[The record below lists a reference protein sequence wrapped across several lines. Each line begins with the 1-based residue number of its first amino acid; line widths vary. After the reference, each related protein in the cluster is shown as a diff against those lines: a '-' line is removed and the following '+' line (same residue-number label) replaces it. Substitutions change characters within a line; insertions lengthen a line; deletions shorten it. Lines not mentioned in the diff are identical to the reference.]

1 MAQSTRG
8 TSRGRRALLV
18 RLCLGVALLLTPAM
32 FPVAAASFTGSTAD
46 DGNSI
51 TTAEVA
57 APSGL
62 GVTQTCSVAPAPL
75 FRAASAAASAL
86 TQITI
91 SRPATAQ
98 QDDLLLAQVAN
109 RDDTYTM
116 TAPAGWTLLRVDTH
130 PSSEVVSRVYYK
142 VATSAEPSGYTFNI
156 GQSVQVIGHIAAYSG
171 VSTSTPVD
179 ASNWASGLSSTATT
193 PSVTTTR
200 ANTRLVH
207 LTAKRQE
214 ALPAPGSTT
223 SRWSAV
229 SGGATASIGV
239 SAGDE
244 SFAGP
249 GATASRSATS
259 GGNFSAE
266 WVAQTVALRPALGP
280 PSASATWTASPSSWA
295 TGYRL
300 ERSVGGS
307 VQATSTVTPISA
319 TSATDGPLVN
329 GTTYSYR
336 LWAYSGTWTSPT
348 ITATLTPSC

>member
-1 MAQSTRG
+1 MDQPYRRTG
-8 TSRGRRALLV
+8 RGRGLSLV
-18 RLCLGVALLLTPAM
+18 RLCLGVAVLVTPAM

-62 GVTQTCSVAPAPL
+62 AVTQSCSASAAPL
-75 FRAASAAASAL
+75 FRAASTAASGQS
-86 TQITI
+86 QITI
-91 SRPATAQ
+91 SRPAAAQ
-98 QDDLLLAQVAN
+98 QNDLLLAQVAN
-109 RDDTYTM
+109 RDDLYTM
-116 TAPAGWTLLRVDTH
+116 TAPAGWTLLRQDMHAST
-130 PSSEVVSRVYYK
+130 EVVSRVYYK
-142 VATSAEPSGYTFNI
+142 VATSAEPSGYTFDI
-156 GQSVQVIGHIAAYSG
+156 GQSVQVMGHIVAYSG
-171 VSTSTPVD
+171 VSTTTPVD
-179 ASNWASGLSSTATT
+179 GSNWASGWSSTATT

-223 SRWSAV
+223 SRWSAL
-229 SGGATASIGV
+229 SSGATASIGV

-249 GATASRSATS
+249 GGTLSRSATS
-259 GGNFSAE
+259 GSNFSAE
-266 WVAQTVALRPALGP
+266 WVAQTVALRPVPGTP
-280 PSASATWTASPSSWA
+280 TGNATWTASPSSWA

-300 ERSVGGS
+300 ERSVGGT

-319 TSATDGPLVN
+319 TSTTDGPLVN

-336 LWAYSGTWTSPT
+336 LWAYHGTWTSSAV
-348 ITATLTPSC
+348 TAGFTPFC